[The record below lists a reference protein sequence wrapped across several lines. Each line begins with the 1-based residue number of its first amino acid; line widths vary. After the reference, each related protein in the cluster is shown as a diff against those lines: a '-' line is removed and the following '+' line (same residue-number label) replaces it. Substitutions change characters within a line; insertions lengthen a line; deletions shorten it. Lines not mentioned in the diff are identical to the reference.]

1 MASIWD
7 FLDAERGQDRTRAL
21 NQFLNSNL
29 DYYLGPTG
37 IPDKVRSL
45 NTLLNPIDQAS
56 QAGADTVMAMD
67 PNRSAEERKRAAID
81 ALVGT
86 IGAAAPT
93 LVASRAGMPAVNAIA
108 ETLTGVG
115 GGMRNATDGF
125 YDAIPSEALYAGRS
139 LAGGDMRGVLDAFAP
154 SRPAQGLSADVNRLS
169 QNIPRQITENNVLS
183 AVDRLSAEDL
193 AAAEPFTR
201 TSGFAA
207 PREGGGRSRDP
218 ALFSNF
224 SSKKQTGVP
233 PSEWTVSGR
242 SLPTSVQPPRDMTAE
257 QLKRQGFTDLT
268 GFVADSTSGSEI
280 IDSINGLQFPS
291 SVMQQAGHAFGDN
304 INDLGFMSEAGALTS
319 KANAWGRMMDDG
331 GRVAVTP
338 MTMGTSGGDFS
349 QHQAM
354 NLVQAIRAAE
364 SQIDP
369 NFVPLVGAAKNN
381 NRLLPEGMGLLSS
394 ELPEYLASLKGGQR
408 AAFVKALDTSPA
420 LAAGVP
426 SVGAVRWAT
435 MDPNLIDQPA
445 LSSGYRVFEP
455 DLADR
460 ELRDFFVYPENH
472 GSYDAAIKRVGGN
485 MTMGAPRPWTIQFPD
500 EAYKKI
506 MDSTPSGA
514 NMPMVSAMPKDLK
527 SFQMNPKLSQTIDN
541 QWVDANMMY
550 DEILRKEGKEQADL
564 YAIDAMMNRATLAGR

>member
-1 MASIWD
+1 MASIFELSRDD
-7 FLDAERGQDRTRAL
+7 FMAALPELAQQGVNTDNLLRAYNAQSDATAGLQG
-21 NQFLNSNL
+21 
-29 DYYLGPTG
+29 YLGAPSQG
-37 IPDKVRSL
+37 IEGSNRAR
-45 NTLLNPIDQAS
+45 TLGGLLS
-56 QAGADTVMAMD
+56 YD
-67 PNRSAEERKRAAID
+67 PNAASGMDRIRSMGFEPRAAAQD
-81 ALVGT
+81 AIAGIFGT
-86 IGAAAPT
+86 GQNVYNAASGRLPAEDMEGAAFDAAS
-93 LVASRAGMPAVNAIA
+93 LV
-108 ETLTGVG
+108 VG
-115 GGMRNATDGF
+115 GGA
-125 YDAIPSEALYAGRS
+125 ASAGRG
-139 LAGGDMRGVLDAFAP
+139 LLDYDPNIMRAGAG
-154 SRPAQGLSADVNRLS
+154 RPS

-257 QLKRQGFTDLT
+257 QLKRQGFTDLA
-268 GFVADSTSGSEI
+268 GFVADSTSGNEI

-319 KANAWGRMMDDG
+319 KTNAWGKMMDDG
-331 GRVAVTP
+331 GKVAVTP

-354 NLVQAIRAAE
+354 NLAQAIRAAE

-381 NRLLPEGMGLLSS
+381 NRLLPEGMGLLSP

-420 LAAGVP
+420 LKAGVP

-435 MDPNLIDQPA
+435 MDQNLIDQPA

-472 GSYDAAIKRVGGN
+472 GSYDAAIKRVGEN

-514 NMPMVSAMPKDLK
+514 NMPMVAAMPKDLK

-550 DEILRKEGKEQADL
+550 DEILRKRGKEQADL

>member
-1 MASIWD
+1 MASIFD
-7 FLDAERGQDRTRAL
+7 FSREDFMAALPELAQQGVNTDSLLRAYNAQNDATAGLQGYLGAPSQGIEDRGRARTLGGLLSYDPNAASGMDRIRSMGFEPRAAAQDAISGIFGTGQNVYNAASGRLPAEDMQGAALDAASLVMGGGAASAGRGL
-21 NQFLNSNL
+21 L
-29 DYYLGPTG
+29 DYDPN
-37 IPDKVRSL
+37 VMR
-45 NTLLNPIDQAS
+45 
-56 QAGADTVMAMD
+56 AGA
-67 PNRSAEERKRAAID
+67 
-81 ALVGT
+81 
-86 IGAAAPT
+86 
-93 LVASRAGMPAVNAIA
+93 
-108 ETLTGVG
+108 
-115 GGMRNATDGF
+115 
-125 YDAIPSEALYAGRS
+125 GR
-139 LAGGDMRGVLDAFAP
+139 P
-154 SRPAQGLSADVNRLS
+154 S

-193 AAAEPFTR
+193 AAAEPFMR

-257 QLKRQGFTDLT
+257 QLKRQGFTDLA
-268 GFVADSTSGSEI
+268 GFVADSTSGNEI

-319 KANAWGRMMDDG
+319 KTNAWGKMMDDG

-472 GSYDAAIKRVGGN
+472 GSYDAAIKRVGEN

-550 DEILRKEGKEQADL
+550 DEILRKRGKEQADL

>member
-1 MASIWD
+1 MASIFELTRED
-7 FLDAERGQDRTRAL
+7 FMAALPELAQQGVDTDNLLRAYNAQSDATAGLQGYLGTPSQGIEDSGRARTLGGLLSYDPSAASGMDRVRSMGFEPRAAAQDAIAGIFGTGQNVYNAASGRLPAEDMQGAAFDAAGLTMGLGAASAGRGL
-21 NQFLNSNL
+21 L
-29 DYYLGPTG
+29 DYDPNAM
-37 IPDKVRSL
+37 R
-45 NTLLNPIDQAS
+45 
-56 QAGADTVMAMD
+56 AGAGK
-67 PNRSAEERKRAAID
+67 P
-81 ALVGT
+81 
-86 IGAAAPT
+86 
-93 LVASRAGMPAVNAIA
+93 
-108 ETLTGVG
+108 
-115 GGMRNATDGF
+115 
-125 YDAIPSEALYAGRS
+125 
-139 LAGGDMRGVLDAFAP
+139 
-154 SRPAQGLSADVNRLS
+154 S

-242 SLPTSVQPPRDMTAE
+242 SLPTSVQPPRDMTSE

-268 GFVADSTSGSEI
+268 GFVADSTSGNEI

-319 KANAWGRMMDDG
+319 KTNAWGKIMDDG

-354 NLVQAIRAAE
+354 NLAQAIRAAE

-435 MDPNLIDQPA
+435 MDPNLIGQPA

-472 GSYDAAIKRVGGN
+472 GSYDAAIKRVGEN

-527 SFQMNPKLSQTIDN
+527 SFQMNPKLSQAIDN
-541 QWVDANMMY
+541 QWVDANMTY
-550 DEILRKEGKEQADL
+550 DEILRERGKEQADL

>member
-1 MASIWD
+1 MENIWD
-7 FLDAERGQDRTRAL
+7 FLDAIPRRGDVSPEELAARRQGYADLYAGGFLSRNSDQMPLSVQGAQVAQDFIPGIGDAIAL
-21 NQFLNSNL
+21 GEAGQALSRGEL
-29 DYYLGPTG
+29 AAAGLLGTG
-37 IPDKVRSL
+37 
-45 NTLLNPIDQAS
+45 
-56 QAGADTVMAMD
+56 
-67 PNRSAEERKRAAID
+67 
-81 ALVGT
+81 ALVGLVP
-86 IGAAAPT
+86 GAGDALARPIVAAGRK
-93 LVASRAGMPAVNAIA
+93 VV
-108 ETLTGVG
+108 
-115 GGMRNATDGF
+115 
-125 YDAIPSEALYAGRS
+125 DAIPSDAIYAGRS
-139 LAGGDMRGVLDAFAP
+139 LAEGDMRGVLDAFAP
-154 SRPAQGLSADVNRLS
+154 SRPAQGLSADVNRPS
-169 QNIPRQITENNVLS
+169 QNIPRQITENNVIS

-201 TSGFAA
+201 ASGFAA

-242 SLPTSVQPPRDMTAE
+242 SLPTSAQPPRDMTAE

-268 GFVADSTSGSEI
+268 GFVADSTSGNEI

-319 KANAWGRMMDDG
+319 KTNAWGKIMDDG

-381 NRLLPEGMGLLSS
+381 NRLLPEGMGLLSP

-460 ELRDFFVYPENH
+460 ALRDFFVYPENH
-472 GSYDAAIKRVGGN
+472 GSYDAAIKRVGEN

-527 SFQMNPKLSQTIDN
+527 SFQMNPKLSQAIDN
-541 QWVDANMMY
+541 QWVDANMTY
-550 DEILRKEGKEQADL
+550 DEILRKRGKEQADL

>member
-1 MASIWD
+1 MAGL
-7 FLDAERGQDRTRAL
+7 LDEISAY
-21 NQFLNSNL
+21 FS
-29 DYYLGPTG
+29 
-37 IPDKVRSL
+37 PDAV
-45 NTLLNPIDQAS
+45 QA
-56 QAGADTVMAMD
+56 
-67 PNRSAEERKRAAID
+67 RRAAINARLADGPNPGYAQNYQNSFLTQNRNQEPLSVSTMRGAQEFLPGVGDVLALGEAGD
-81 ALVGT
+81 AYSRGDYTAAGLLGAAGLIGLVPGAGEVIARPIAAAGRGAADLAGRIEIDPNTFGT
-86 IGAAAPT
+86 IGGNI
-93 LVASRAGMPAVNAIA
+93 RI
-108 ETLTGVG
+108 
-115 GGMRNATDGF
+115 
-125 YDAIPSEALYAGRS
+125 
-139 LAGGDMRGVLDAFAP
+139 
-154 SRPAQGLSADVNRLS
+154 RPS

-183 AVDRLSAEDL
+183 AVDRLSAEEL
-193 AAAEPFTR
+193 AAAQPFTR

-207 PREGGGRSRDP
+207 PRVGGGRSRDP
-218 ALFSNF
+218 ALFSDF

-242 SLPTSVQPPRDMTAE
+242 SLPTSVQPPRNMTAE
-257 QLKRQGFTDLT
+257 QFQREGFTDLT
-268 GFVADSTSGSEI
+268 GFVADSTLGNAI
-280 IDSINGLQFPS
+280 IDEINGLRLPS

-319 KANAWGRMMDDG
+319 KTNAWGRMMDDG

-369 NFVPLVGAAKNN
+369 NFVPLIGAAKNN
-381 NRLLPEGMGLLSS
+381 NRLLPEGMGLLSP
-394 ELPEYLASLKGGQR
+394 ELPEYLTSLKGGQR

-435 MDPNLIDQPA
+435 MDPNLINQPT

-472 GSYDAAIKRVGGN
+472 GSYDAAIQRAGEN

-500 EAYKKI
+500 EAYGKI

-514 NMPMVSAMPKDLK
+514 NMPMVNAMPKDLK
-527 SFQMNPKLSQTIDN
+527 SFQMNPNLSQTIDD
-541 QWVDANMMY
+541 QWVDSNMMY
-550 DEILRKEGKEQADL
+550 DEILRQRGREQADL

>member
-1 MASIWD
+1 MASIFELSRED
-7 FLDAERGQDRTRAL
+7 FMAALPELAQQGVDTDSLLRAYNAQNDATAGLQGYLGAPSQGIEDRGRARTLGGLLSYDPNAASGMDRIRSMGFEPRAAAQDAIAGIFGTGQNVYNAASGRLPAEDMEGAAFDAASLITGLGAASAGRGL
-21 NQFLNSNL
+21 L
-29 DYYLGPTG
+29 DYDPN
-37 IPDKVRSL
+37 VMR
-45 NTLLNPIDQAS
+45 
-56 QAGADTVMAMD
+56 AGA
-67 PNRSAEERKRAAID
+67 
-81 ALVGT
+81 
-86 IGAAAPT
+86 
-93 LVASRAGMPAVNAIA
+93 
-108 ETLTGVG
+108 
-115 GGMRNATDGF
+115 
-125 YDAIPSEALYAGRS
+125 GR
-139 LAGGDMRGVLDAFAP
+139 P
-154 SRPAQGLSADVNRLS
+154 S

-193 AAAEPFTR
+193 AAAEPFMR

-257 QLKRQGFTDLT
+257 QLKRQGFTDLA
-268 GFVADSTSGSEI
+268 GFVADSTSGNEI

-319 KANAWGRMMDDG
+319 KTNAWGKMMDDG

-472 GSYDAAIKRVGGN
+472 GSYDAAIKRVGEN

-541 QWVDANMMY
+541 QWVDANMTY
-550 DEILRKEGKEQADL
+550 DEILRKRGKEQADL
-564 YAIDAMMNRATLAGR
+564 YAIDAMMNRAQMSGRY

>member
-1 MASIWD
+1 MASIFELSRED
-7 FLDAERGQDRTRAL
+7 FMAALPELAQQGVDTDNLLRAYNAQNDATAGLQGYLGTPSQGIEDRGRARTLGGLLSYDPNAASGMDRIRSMGFEPRAAAQDAISGIFGTGQNVYNAASGRLPAEDMQGAALDAASLVMGGGAASAGRGL
-21 NQFLNSNL
+21 L
-29 DYYLGPTG
+29 DYDPN
-37 IPDKVRSL
+37 VMR
-45 NTLLNPIDQAS
+45 
-56 QAGADTVMAMD
+56 AGA
-67 PNRSAEERKRAAID
+67 
-81 ALVGT
+81 
-86 IGAAAPT
+86 
-93 LVASRAGMPAVNAIA
+93 
-108 ETLTGVG
+108 
-115 GGMRNATDGF
+115 
-125 YDAIPSEALYAGRS
+125 GR
-139 LAGGDMRGVLDAFAP
+139 P
-154 SRPAQGLSADVNRLS
+154 S

-257 QLKRQGFTDLT
+257 QLKRQGFTDLA
-268 GFVADSTSGSEI
+268 GFVADSTSGNEI

-319 KANAWGRMMDDG
+319 KTNAWGKMMDDG

-472 GSYDAAIKRVGGN
+472 GSYDAAIKRVGEN

-550 DEILRKEGKEQADL
+550 DEILRKRGKEQADL

>member
-1 MASIWD
+1 MAGL
-7 FLDAERGQDRTRAL
+7 LDEISAY
-21 NQFLNSNL
+21 FS
-29 DYYLGPTG
+29 
-37 IPDKVRSL
+37 PDAV
-45 NTLLNPIDQAS
+45 QA
-56 QAGADTVMAMD
+56 
-67 PNRSAEERKRAAID
+67 RRAAI
-81 ALVGT
+81 
-86 IGAAAPT
+86 
-93 LVASRAGMPAVNAIA
+93 NA
-108 ETLTGVG
+108 
-115 GGMRNATDGF
+115 R
-125 YDAIPSEALYAGRS
+125 
-139 LAGGDMRGVLDAFAP
+139 LAGGPNPGYAQNYQDSFLAQNRNQEPLSVSTMRGAQEFLPGVGDVLALGEAGDAYSRGDYTAAGLLGAAGLIGLVPGAGDAIARPIAAAGRGAADLAGRIEIDPNTFGTMGGNIRIRP
-154 SRPAQGLSADVNRLS
+154 SE
-169 QNIPRQITENNVLS
+169 NIPRQITENNVLS
-183 AVDRLSAEDL
+183 AVDRLSAEEL
-193 AAAEPFTR
+193 AAAQPFTR

-207 PREGGGRSRDP
+207 PRVGGGRSRDP
-218 ALFSNF
+218 ALFSDF

-257 QLKRQGFTDLT
+257 QFQREGFTDLT
-268 GFVADSTSGSEI
+268 GFVADSTLGNTV
-280 IDSINGLQFPS
+280 IDEINGLRLPS
-291 SVMQQAGHAFGDN
+291 PVMQQAGHAFGDN

-319 KANAWGRMMDDG
+319 KTNAWGRMMDDG

-369 NFVPLVGAAKNN
+369 NFVPLIGAAKNN
-381 NRLLPEGMGLLSS
+381 NRLLPEGMGLLSP
-394 ELPEYLASLKGGQR
+394 ELPEYLTSLKGGQR

-435 MDPNLIDQPA
+435 MDPNLINQPT

-455 DLADR
+455 DLTDR

-472 GSYDAAIKRVGGN
+472 GSYDAAIKRAGEN

-500 EAYKKI
+500 EAYGKI

-514 NMPMVSAMPKDLK
+514 NMPMVNAMPKDLK
-527 SFQMNPKLSQTIDN
+527 SFQMNPNLSQTIDD
-541 QWVDANMMY
+541 QWVDSNMMY
-550 DEILRKEGKEQADL
+550 DEILRQRGREQADL

>member
-1 MASIWD
+1 MASIFELSRED
-7 FLDAERGQDRTRAL
+7 FMAALPELAQQGVDTDSLLRAYNAQNDATAGLQGYLGAPSQGIEDRGRARTLGGLLSYDPNAASGMDRIRSMGFEPRAAAQDAISGIFGTGQNVYNAASGRLPAEDMQGAALDAASLVMGGGAASAGRGL
-21 NQFLNSNL
+21 L
-29 DYYLGPTG
+29 DYDPN
-37 IPDKVRSL
+37 VMR
-45 NTLLNPIDQAS
+45 
-56 QAGADTVMAMD
+56 AGA
-67 PNRSAEERKRAAID
+67 
-81 ALVGT
+81 
-86 IGAAAPT
+86 
-93 LVASRAGMPAVNAIA
+93 
-108 ETLTGVG
+108 
-115 GGMRNATDGF
+115 
-125 YDAIPSEALYAGRS
+125 GR
-139 LAGGDMRGVLDAFAP
+139 P
-154 SRPAQGLSADVNRLS
+154 S

-193 AAAEPFTR
+193 AAAEPFMR

-257 QLKRQGFTDLT
+257 QLKRQGFTDLA
-268 GFVADSTSGSEI
+268 GFVADSTSGNEI

-319 KANAWGRMMDDG
+319 KTNAWGKMMDDG

-472 GSYDAAIKRVGGN
+472 GSYDAAIKRVGEN

-550 DEILRKEGKEQADL
+550 DEILRKRGKEQADL

>member
-1 MASIWD
+1 MASIFELSRED
-7 FLDAERGQDRTRAL
+7 FMAALPELAQQGVDTDSLLRAYNAQNDATAGLQG
-21 NQFLNSNL
+21 
-29 DYYLGPTG
+29 YLGAPSQG
-37 IPDKVRSL
+37 IEDRGRAR
-45 NTLLNPIDQAS
+45 TLGGLLS
-56 QAGADTVMAMD
+56 YD
-67 PNRSAEERKRAAID
+67 PNAASGMDRIRSMGFEPRAAAQD
-81 ALVGT
+81 AISGIFGT
-86 IGAAAPT
+86 GQNVYNAASNRLPAEDMEGAAFDAAS
-93 LVASRAGMPAVNAIA
+93 LV
-108 ETLTGVG
+108 VG
-115 GGMRNATDGF
+115 GGA
-125 YDAIPSEALYAGRS
+125 ASAGRG
-139 LAGGDMRGVLDAFAP
+139 LLDYDPNVMRAGAG
-154 SRPAQGLSADVNRLS
+154 RPS

-268 GFVADSTSGSEI
+268 GFVADSTSGNEI

-319 KANAWGRMMDDG
+319 KTNAWGKMMDDG

-472 GSYDAAIKRVGGN
+472 GSYDAAIKRVGEN